1 METSQCMRCRCN
13 DSLLLQ
19 EVMPRRFHICVMPCS
34 SVSAKPVRTK
44 AYPPNQS
51 ASCTTFSTTWKPGY
65 LWTSA
70 SSLSLQSQLHTCHLC
85 PQTECKRLLSLTWL
99 QYGLNL
105 MPTGPRRS
113 FPGVE
118 LSFFATCQLAVLSRC
133 PYQTMSHPQSGLTLR
148 HPQL

>member
-70 SSLSLQSQLHTCHLC
+70 SSLSLQSQLPTCHLC

-99 QYGLNL
+99 QYGLSL
-105 MPTGPRRS
+105 MPIGPRHS
-113 FPGVE
+113 FPGVVQSANY
-118 LSFFATCQLAVLSRC
+118 LSLPHINLQCWASLPVRLGRSCNQA
-133 PYQTMSHPQSGLTLR
+133 SH
-148 HPQL
+148 